1 MPLSSITAVRPTSNT
16 SALRRVRYGTT
27 IAAGQPVYED
37 ATDSSDAKLADANAS
52 TATASVVGI
61 AITPG
66 VDGGY
71 GYIAT
76 GGSIILVGTTM
87 TVGQSYYVGP
97 TAGQIIDASE
107 LTTGDIVTLL
117 GVAASA
123 TQLDL
128 NIKATGVTR
137 A

>member
-16 SALRRVRYGTT
+16 TAPRRVRYGAT
-27 IAAGQPVYED
+27 ISAGQPVYED

-52 TATASVVGI
+52 TATAAAVGI